1 MQYLHLI
8 IEETSILGKL
18 NAYVMQTPPNVYLKN
33 FLQNPTW
40 VQKVVNVCCFPN
52 SKSIA

>member
-18 NAYVMQTPPNVYLKN
+18 NAYVMQTPPNVYLKKI
-33 FLQNPTW
+33 P
-40 VQKVVNVCCFPN
+40 P
-52 SKSIA
+52 KSNLGAKSHECLLFS